1 MRCANVVWTG
11 LVCCITFELYLNCIC
26 PEFSLQHIALPMH
39 WHSSCESHSTATAR
53 LMYSGSDSL
62 ECSAICSPFASCT
75 MYKDCIYILQR
86 TVERLKIEQKY
97 YATPCIKILLAK
109 AAFEAQLCFC
119 LNLFYIYF
127 AFLFVLFLLFV
138 FVFLSLFVFL
148 FYLYLYLCFYLYL
161 YLCFSFICIGVFICI
176 FIFWTSLVLQCF
188 PFDLDSAQQWPN
200 FLPYNDQKQCVH
212 YS

>member
-11 LVCCITFELYLNCIC
+11 LVCCITFELYLHCIC

-127 AFLFVLFLLFV
+127 AFVFVLFLLFV

-148 FYLYLYLCFYLYL
+148 FLSLFVFVFLSLFVFVFFFYLYWCFYLYFYFL
-161 YLCFSFICIGVFICI
+161 NEFGFAMFSV
-176 FIFWTSLVLQCF
+176 
-188 PFDLDSAQQWPN
+188 
-200 FLPYNDQKQCVH
+200 
-212 YS
+212 

>member
-1 MRCANVVWTG
+1 MCKCSLDRISLLHYIWTLFALHLPNCHVVA
-11 LVCCITFELYLNCIC
+11 LHLYCIC
-26 PEFSLQHIALPMH
+26 TAFSLQHIALPMH

-138 FVFLSLFVFL
+138 FVFLSLFVFVFL
-148 FYLYLYLCFYLYL
+148 SLFVFVFFFYLYWCFYLYFYFL
-161 YLCFSFICIGVFICI
+161 NEFGFAMFSVWFGFC
-176 FIFWTSLVLQCF
+176 T
-188 PFDLDSAQQWPN
+188 AMT
-200 FLPYNDQKQCVH
+200 
-212 YS
+212 